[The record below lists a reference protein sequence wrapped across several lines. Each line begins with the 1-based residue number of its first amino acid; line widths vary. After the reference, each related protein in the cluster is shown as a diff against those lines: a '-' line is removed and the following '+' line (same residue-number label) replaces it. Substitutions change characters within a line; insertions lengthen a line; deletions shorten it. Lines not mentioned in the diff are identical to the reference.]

1 MLTDFIFIVT
11 ELILCLSMYVC
22 RRFDV
27 NKKICMVLVFKVI
40 TIVMAFWGMNIEQL
54 TEYQQI
60 SDSKKTKEYNK
71 ASILFL
77 TMVYFKTFTLF
88 VYLIFFL
95 YFFLGTLIIIFTM
108 IDFENQQQQVHN
120 QMIQASRSNTTT
132 FDIQL
137 AKLSRKYNKK
147 SDEEKVCSI
156 CLEDFST
163 NKQKKIS

>member
-1 MLTDFIFIVT
+1 
-11 ELILCLSMYVC
+11 
-22 RRFDV
+22 
-27 NKKICMVLVFKVI
+27 
-40 TIVMAFWGMNIEQL
+40 MAFWGMNIEQL

-132 FDIQL
+132 FDI
-137 AKLSRKYNKK
+137 
-147 SDEEKVCSI
+147 
-156 CLEDFST
+156 
-163 NKQKKIS
+163 